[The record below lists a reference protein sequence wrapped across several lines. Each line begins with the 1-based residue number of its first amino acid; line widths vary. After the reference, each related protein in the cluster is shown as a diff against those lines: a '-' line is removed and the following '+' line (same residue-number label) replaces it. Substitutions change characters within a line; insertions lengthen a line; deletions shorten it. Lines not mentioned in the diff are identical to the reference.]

1 MTLEAQKAGLAGRL
15 TDVTAQFVPGTITA
29 ICGPNGAGKST
40 LLKLLAGLLDADAG
54 RVEFDGGAMSG
65 LHARERA
72 KAIGYLPQSAEVA
85 WDVPVRNIVALGRI
99 PHGDGANEPVAEAMA
114 ALDLSDLAERRAL
127 TLSGGETARMLL
139 SRVLAGEPRWIL
151 ADEPFAALDLAHR
164 ERLLRQFRTEAAKG
178 RGVVVVMHDLALA
191 RNHADRVL
199 VLEKGRMAATGEPA
213 ETLSSALIEKVWGVK
228 ARWIGEP
235 GQSALLVDPPH

>member
-1 MTLEAQKAGLAGRL
+1 MTLEAQNAGLAGRL
-15 TDVTAQFVPGTITA
+15 TNVTAQFVPGKITA

-40 LLKLLAGLLDADAG
+40 LLKLLAGLLAADAG
-54 RVEFDGGAMSG
+54 RIEFDGGAMSD
-65 LHARERA
+65 LHPRERA
-72 KAIGYLPQSAEVA
+72 KVIGYLPQSAEVA

-99 PHGDGANEPVAEAMA
+99 PHRDGASEPVAEAMA

-139 SRVLAGEPRWIL
+139 ARVLAGEPRWIL

-164 ERLLRQFRTEAAKG
+164 ERLLRQFRIEAAKG

-199 VLEKGRMAATGEPA
+199 VLEKGRMAAMGEP
-213 ETLSSALIEKVWGVK
+213 EGTLSSALIEKVWGVK

-235 GQSALLVDPPH
+235 GQSALLVDPLG

>member
-72 KAIGYLPQSAEVA
+72 KAIGYLPQTVVFALLGKGIRVDGAWQLGLGVGLFVVSAVIGLLLLSTHAEVLRLSA
-85 WDVPVRNIVALGRI
+85 GR
-99 PHGDGANEPVAEAMA
+99 PPF
-114 ALDLSDLAERRAL
+114 RA
-127 TLSGGETARMLL
+127 
-139 SRVLAGEPRWIL
+139 
-151 ADEPFAALDLAHR
+151 
-164 ERLLRQFRTEAAKG
+164 
-178 RGVVVVMHDLALA
+178 
-191 RNHADRVL
+191 
-199 VLEKGRMAATGEPA
+199 
-213 ETLSSALIEKVWGVK
+213 
-228 ARWIGEP
+228 
-235 GQSALLVDPPH
+235 